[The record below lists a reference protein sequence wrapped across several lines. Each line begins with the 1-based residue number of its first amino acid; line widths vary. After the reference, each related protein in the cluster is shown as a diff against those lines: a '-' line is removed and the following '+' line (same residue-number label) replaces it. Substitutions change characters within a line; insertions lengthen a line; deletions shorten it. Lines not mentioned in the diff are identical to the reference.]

1 MPTIIEGKYKQVA
14 VRVMTKEEY
23 KMTIQ
28 DNSEVWGIFS
38 MLSLMSVGFP
48 FMLWRISEQ
57 VNLKQKSD

>member
-1 MPTIIEGKYKQVA
+1 
-14 VRVMTKEEY
+14 MTKEEY

-28 DNSEVWGIFS
+28 DNSEVWGVFS